1 MRAYLFLI
9 IILLS
14 SQLKSQNSGDY
25 PVDIPIIL
33 SSSFGELRPNH
44 FHSGIDIKTQGIEGF
59 EVFSIGD
66 GYISRIQITLGG
78 NGKALYIKH
87 DNGQSSVYA
96 HLKEFSPRIEQIV
109 KNIQY
114 SNKSYTLRKYP
125 KVDEY
130 RISKKEVIGYSGN
143 TGRSTAPHL
152 HYELRD
158 ENDKPLNPMAYKSY
172 AVEDTIPP
180 ILLDVYFKK
189 ILLDDKGVLSYNQ
202 SNFSKLNL
210 KKINSS
216 IYVSDTLKINGLI
229 GFGVNSYDKMNNTWN
244 KMGLSFIETNVNG
257 KKVFEMD
264 FNKFS
269 FDEWGHINNFIDY
282 ATYKKFK
289 YRIQKLFI
297 EKSNPL
303 SMYNRKLGDGFV
315 EINEDEPNYL
325 YTIKL
330 SDYNKNLTEVLIP
343 VKFDDGQ
350 EKKIKEV
357 NSDHLSYINNDSVY
371 DINLKN
377 SSIKIFNNTF
387 YSDTFL
393 DFTEKKDYLHLDM
406 DTIAL
411 LKPITI
417 KFNLNRYE
425 KSMVDKLFIAKMDD
439 IGGYSFVSNSI
450 QNDKMI
456 ARVKTLGDYQLK
468 SDTIPPSVNLLNIRE
483 NQWVSNLKKIK
494 IKISDKQSGIKSYN
508 AWINGQWVLLE
519 FNPAK
524 GILSYDFRDNVNSST
539 SRNNLLINIEDN
551 SGNISEIETIFYRK
565 IK

>member
-9 IILLS
+9 IILLG

-125 KVDEY
+125 KADEY

-189 ILLDDKGVLSYNQ
+189 FFFNDKGVLSYNQ
-202 SNFSKLNL
+202 SDFSKLNL

-257 KKVFEMD
+257 EKVFEMD

-315 EINEDEPNYL
+315 EINEDELNYL

-343 VKFDDGQ
+343 IKFDVGQ

-357 NSDHLSYINNDSVY
+357 NSDHLYYINNDSIY

-377 SSIKIFNNTF
+377 SSIKIFNNSF

-468 SDTIPPSVNLLNIRE
+468 SDTIPPAINLLNIRE

>member
-1 MRAYLFLI
+1 
-9 IILLS
+9 
-14 SQLKSQNSGDY
+14 
-25 PVDIPIIL
+25 
-33 SSSFGELRPNH
+33 
-44 FHSGIDIKTQGIEGF
+44 
-59 EVFSIGD
+59 
-66 GYISRIQITLGG
+66 
-78 NGKALYIKH
+78 
-87 DNGQSSVYA
+87 
-96 HLKEFSPRIEQIV
+96 
-109 KNIQY
+109 
-114 SNKSYTLRKYP
+114 
-125 KVDEY
+125 
-130 RISKKEVIGYSGN
+130 
-143 TGRSTAPHL
+143 
-152 HYELRD
+152 
-158 ENDKPLNPMAYKSY
+158 
-172 AVEDTIPP
+172 
-180 ILLDVYFKK
+180 
-189 ILLDDKGVLSYNQ
+189 
-202 SNFSKLNL
+202 
-210 KKINSS
+210 
-216 IYVSDTLKINGLI
+216 
-229 GFGVNSYDKMNNTWN
+229 
-244 KMGLSFIETNVNG
+244 
-257 KKVFEMD
+257 
-264 FNKFS
+264 
-269 FDEWGHINNFIDY
+269 
-282 ATYKKFK
+282 
-289 YRIQKLFI
+289 
-297 EKSNPL
+297 
-303 SMYNRKLGDGFV
+303 MYNRKLGDGFV
-315 EINEDEPNYL
+315 EINEDELNYL

-343 VKFDDGQ
+343 IKFDDGQ

-357 NSDHLSYINNDSVY
+357 NSDHLYYINNDSIY

-377 SSIKIFNNTF
+377 SSIKIFNNSF

-468 SDTIPPSVNLLNIRE
+468 SDTIPAGVNLLNIRE

-508 AWINGQWVLLE
+508 AWINGQWILLE
-519 FNPAK
+519 YNPAK

-539 SRNNLLINIEDN
+539 TRNNLLINIEDN

>member
-125 KVDEY
+125 KADEY

-189 ILLDDKGVLSYNQ
+189 FFFNDKGVLSYNQ
-202 SNFSKLNL
+202 SDFSKLNL

-257 KKVFEMD
+257 EKVFEMD

-315 EINEDEPNYL
+315 EINEDELNYL

-343 VKFDDGQ
+343 IKFDDGQ

-357 NSDHLSYINNDSVY
+357 NSDHLYYINNDSIY

-377 SSIKIFNNTF
+377 SSIKIFNNSF

-439 IGGYSFVSNSI
+439 IGGYSFVSSSI

-468 SDTIPPSVNLLNIRE
+468 SDTIPAGVTLLNIRE

-508 AWINGQWVLLE
+508 AWINGQWILLE
-519 FNPAK
+519 YNPAK

-539 SRNNLLINIEDN
+539 TRNNLLINIEDN

>member
-172 AVEDTIPP
+172 AIEDTIPP

-257 KKVFEMD
+257 EKVFEMD

-315 EINEDEPNYL
+315 EINEDELNYL

-343 VKFDDGQ
+343 IKFDDGQ

-357 NSDHLSYINNDSVY
+357 NSDPVSYTHLT
-371 DINLKN
+371 LP
-377 SSIKIFNNTF
+377 
-387 YSDTFL
+387 
-393 DFTEKKDYLHLDM
+393 
-406 DTIAL
+406 TIL
-411 LKPITI
+411 L
-417 KFNLNRYE
+417 
-425 KSMVDKLFIAKMDD
+425 V
-439 IGGYSFVSNSI
+439 
-450 QNDKMI
+450 
-456 ARVKTLGDYQLK
+456 
-468 SDTIPPSVNLLNIRE
+468 
-483 NQWVSNLKKIK
+483 
-494 IKISDKQSGIKSYN
+494 
-508 AWINGQWVLLE
+508 
-519 FNPAK
+519 
-524 GILSYDFRDNVNSST
+524 
-539 SRNNLLINIEDN
+539 
-551 SGNISEIETIFYRK
+551 
-565 IK
+565 

>member
-189 ILLDDKGVLSYNQ
+189 IFLDDKGVLSYNQ
-202 SNFSKLNL
+202 SDFSKLNL

-303 SMYNRKLGDGFV
+303 SMYNRKLGDGLV
-315 EINEDEPNYL
+315 EINEDELNYL
-325 YTIKL
+325 YNIKL

-343 VKFDDGQ
+343 IKFDDSQ

-357 NSDHLSYINNDSVY
+357 NSDHLYYINNDSVY

-377 SSIKIFNNTF
+377 SSVKIFNNTF

-468 SDTIPPSVNLLNIRE
+468 SDTIPPVVNLLNIRE

>member
-172 AVEDTIPP
+172 AIEDTIPP

-315 EINEDEPNYL
+315 EINKDEPNYL

-377 SSIKIFNNTF
+377 SSIKILNNTF

-456 ARVKTLGDYQLK
+456 ARVKTLGDYKLK
-468 SDTIPPSVNLLNIRE
+468 SDTIPPRVNLLNIRE

>member
-9 IILLS
+9 IILLG

-125 KVDEY
+125 KADEY

-189 ILLDDKGVLSYNQ
+189 FFFNDKGVLSYNQ
-202 SNFSKLNL
+202 SDFSKLNL

-257 KKVFEMD
+257 EKVFEMD

-315 EINEDEPNYL
+315 EINEDELNYL

-343 VKFDDGQ
+343 IKFDDGQ

-357 NSDHLSYINNDSVY
+357 NSDHLYYINNDSIY

-377 SSIKIFNNTF
+377 SSIKIFNNSF

-468 SDTIPPSVNLLNIRE
+468 SDTIPPAINLLNIRE

-508 AWINGQWVLLE
+508 AWINGQWILLE
-519 FNPAK
+519 YNPAK

-539 SRNNLLINIEDN
+539 TRNNLLINIEDN